1 MNTVNFQIG
10 QCLMTVEV
18 DRTKNFYREL
28 PLISE
33 NCNCIDCEHFETVVT
48 EMNFRLFEML
58 NQMGVNL
65 RRQPNINPDGVCS
78 TGETDKFQ
86 RAYMGYYKL
95 FGKVGGAERAPSK
108 VNSDGEPTAFEFR
121 ETEEDAFVQYTI
133 KQESTDQ
140 LTIDFF
146 IECERKYRSTT

>member
-1 MNTVNFQIG
+1 
-10 QCLMTVEV
+10 MTVEV

-95 FGKVGGAERAPSK
+95 FEKVGGAERAPSK